1 MCLAA
6 RACDDLGD
14 SNAVF
19 RIGTSDVFLT
29 PNERNVRHSSI
40 LKMLGLDS
48 STPIEHDNTRTQN
61 PDIRHAP
68 TDQEG
73 ADWTVC
79 PILAHEYRDLLVS
92 PFLPSP
98 MVH

>member
-6 RACDDLGD
+6 RACDDLTHVVT
-14 SNAVF
+14 A
-19 RIGTSDVFLT
+19 TLCSDVFLT
-29 PNERNVRHSSI
+29 QNERNVRHSSI

-61 PDIRHAP
+61 PDITYAP